1 MCFFQHFNPVL
12 CILAESVFNKEEFV
26 EQSNKLLSLCHHLQ
40 VGDETW
46 PLVPALLNDLKSHF
60 CKLNDIKIE
69 LVEQK
74 MFLSSF

>member
-1 MCFFQHFNPVL
+1 MFNQQFNPVL

-46 PLVPALLNDLKSHF
+46 PLVPALLNDFKKS
-60 CKLNDIKIE
+60 LLQI
-69 LVEQK
+69 
-74 MFLSSF
+74 